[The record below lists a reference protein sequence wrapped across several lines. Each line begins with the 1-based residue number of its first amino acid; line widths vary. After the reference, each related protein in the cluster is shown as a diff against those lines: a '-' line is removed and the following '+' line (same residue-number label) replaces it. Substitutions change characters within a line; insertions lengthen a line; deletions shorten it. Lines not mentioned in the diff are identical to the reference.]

1 MKREQQLNL
10 RRIEMQDEEKDI
22 LDLFKFAWP
31 PMLGFIGGMIVLWLL
46 KETRIIE
53 IDIPNVV
60 IVQFE
65 LFLYLFII
73 LSLIL
78 ITIVIVLIEI
88 RKEVK
93 KLKSE
98 TKKV

>member
-1 MKREQQLNL
+1 
-10 RRIEMQDEEKDI
+10 MQEEKDI
-22 LDLFKFAWP
+22 LDLFHFAWP
-31 PMLGFIGGMIVLWLL
+31 PMLGFIGGMIVFWIL
-46 KETRIIE
+46 KETRIIV
-53 IDIPNVV
+53 IDLPNVV

-73 LSLIL
+73 FSLIL